1 MNVLYAKSVLY
12 SYPHLSDLA
21 DQFDQSVERKALNS
35 MTNYSP
41 CIFQCEE
48 ILSLTEQKKSVLLLW
63 LVMKKI
69 ILKLSNEEMLYLD
82 YKYFKKMPK
91 EVYDNFDTSSRNYFR
106 KQVKLAEKVANLLE
120 KEGVT
125 DTVYQEK
132 YLAIDFFKE
141 MLKRVNELEE
151 KAKKNKPLDK
161 KLTQTAAEIQ
171 KILTTK
177 TFTEQEKNTLK
188 ECFSLEEIA

>member
-21 DQFDQSVERKALNS
+21 EQFDQSVERKALNS